1 MRRIV
6 IKSLLAGVI
15 GMLGAGCVE
24 AGKGPGMVLHF
35 ASLKEGVVVVCMGGR
50 LPSGKRFPGPGG
62 LSRTKDW
69 LTGGKTERAAPDGRQ
84 LPEWVEFE
92 WTEYASDK
100 DDSVKEL
107 GPLPVHVE
115 RVVIRERVPQDV
127 IEEVIRS
134 KLATPPGA
142 LPDKSLWLDFVW
154 TDDGI
159 KFHWRLESVKAAPE
173 YILRSGGDVLERP

>member
-1 MRRIV
+1 MGRAV
-6 IKSLLAGVI
+6 IKLLLAGGI

-24 AGKGPGMVLHF
+24 ANDGPGIVLHF
-35 ASLKEGVVVVCMGGR
+35 ASLKEGVVIACTGGS
-50 LPSGKRFPGPGG
+50 LASGKRFPGPGALG
-62 LSRTKDW
+62 RTKDW
-69 LTGGKTERAAPDGRQ
+69 LTGGKTEGAAPDGRQ